1 MKKSGASRRSF
12 LAGSASAWLAA
23 SWPGIV
29 AAQKHAQG
37 VAQSGAPGKL
47 EFFSAEQAAAVEA
60 VTAQIIPSDET
71 PGAREARTVHF
82 IDRALATFER
92 DKQAAYAEG
101 LLDLEA
107 KARDVSGG
115 SGKFSSLTSAQ
126 QIQALTAIEKTPFFA
141 LVRMHTV
148 VGFFAN
154 PEYGGNESKI
164 GWKLMGFED
173 KFNYQP
179 PFGYYDANYKKG

>member
-1 MKKSGASRRSF
+1 M
-12 LAGSASAWLAA
+12 
-23 SWPGIV
+23 
-29 AAQKHAQG
+29 AAQKHAQQ
-37 VAQSGAPGKL
+37 AALSTAPGKF
-47 EFFSAEQAAAVEA
+47 EFLSSEQAAAVEA
-60 VTAQIIPSDET
+60 LTAQIIPGDET
-71 PGAREARTVHF
+71 PGAREAGTVHF

-92 DKQAAYAEG
+92 DKQAAYTAG
-101 LLDLEA
+101 ISDLEA
-107 KARDVSGG
+107 KARELSGG
-115 SGKFSSLTSAQ
+115 AGKFSSLTSAQ
-126 QIQALTAIEKTPFFA
+126 QIQVLTAIEKTPFFA

-154 PEYGGNESKI
+154 PEYGGNQGKI

>member
-115 SGKFSSLTSAQ
+115 SSKFSSLTSAQ